1 MSKNKNYQRPNFFH
15 SHADTVAIIAVNLAI
30 AAILITMIISNVQSI
45 NAVNAR
51 SDLLHSEFLQL
62 IKEGSK

>member
-1 MSKNKNYQRPNFFH
+1 MSKNKSYIRPNFFR
-15 SHADTVAIIAVNLAI
+15 SHADTLAIMAINLAI

-51 SDLLHSEFLQL
+51 SDQLHSEFLQI
-62 IKEGSK
+62 IKEGRK

>member
-1 MSKNKNYQRPNFFH
+1 MSRNKNYHRPNFFR
-15 SHADTVAIIAVNLAI
+15 SHADTLAIVGVNLAI

-51 SDLLHSEFLQL
+51 ADQLHSEFLQL
-62 IKEGSK
+62 IKEGKK